1 MPLCRCE
8 ETVNKQFVQVVFLG
22 PARQELLHRFRIASL
37 LVPSVV
43 MVFSIASVLG
53 RLIMEQVVVWVLR
66 VTLGALVVLL
76 KDISDPRCIVPPKSL
91 GWEFY
96 LILQS

>member
-1 MPLCRCE
+1 M
-8 ETVNKQFVQVVFLG
+8 NKQFVQIVLLG

-66 VTLGALVVLL
+66 VTLGALVVVLL
-76 KDISDPRCIVPPKSL
+76 KDISDPRCIVPPESL